1 MVQRPLFAVVL
12 SASATFGPYRGASC
26 SAWQS
31 RSFLSAV
38 FLHRHN
44 SNLVRA
50 FGQPKRR
57 GGSLRRSGR
66 RIADEGR
73 GGRRETCAWHPRAGR
88 GPSNCD
94 LNMRP
99 APYAEHGEVV
109 SWLFRPEMRRGDS
122 GFVFRPDEIS
132 VFCPCSFPMPVADAT
147 LWRGSP
153 ILRPPRRITNRST
166 PGFRSL
172 ASAVSG
178 LCRCPRFRRR
188 MPLCGML
195 LPSALPAHPVL
206 AASGGVL
213 VSARWLTGL
222 LPAYFCRK

>member
-44 SNLVRA
+44 SNLVRLSA
-50 FGQPKRR
+50 SRNAGAVRYADPVVESPTR
-57 GGSLRRSGR
+57 GE
-66 RIADEGR
+66 AV
-73 GGRRETCAWHPRAGR
+73 GGRLVR
-88 GPSNCD
+88 GVPELSNCD
-94 LNMRP
+94 LNMRS

-122 GFVFRPDEIS
+122 GVVFRPDEIS

-172 ASAVSG
+172 ASAVSVCVVARAFG
-178 LCRCPRFRRR
+178 GGCRSAACSCRRR
-188 MPLCGML
+188 SQHIRSLRPR
-195 LPSALPAHPVL
+195 
-206 AASGGVL
+206 GGARVL